1 MGEKKHIKIKKDI
14 SADITVNGDPD
25 SLTEMFLN
33 IIENAIKYS
42 EENSIVEITLMTN
55 SCEATVEIKDHGKGI
70 GEEDLG
76 RIFDRFY
83 RADASRSS
91 EGTGLGLSIAKA
103 IAETHSGK
111 ITVKSEVGK
120 GSRFALTLPTV

>member
-1 MGEKKHIKIKKDI
+1 M
-14 SADITVNGDPD
+14 TD
-25 SLTEMFLN
+25 SR
-33 IIENAIKYS
+33 
-42 EENSIVEITLMTN
+42 
-55 SCEATVEIKDHGKGI
+55 EAVVEIKDHGRGMG
-70 GEEDLG
+70 GEELG

-103 IAETHSGK
+103 IAKTHGGK

-120 GSRFALTLPTV
+120 GSSFALTLPTV